1 MSNQHSS
8 IYRYLVG
15 VGNNAALLNGTFPTN
30 TGQFAIL
37 SPTGGAAPSTAGSDF
52 IVAVKTATG
61 SIRTDV
67 INRAKLRYASAVCN
81 VPAVSPVIDILNM
94 CATCNSEAFIKVR
107 FRSANVWQL
116 NGTDF
121 VKTYAL
127 RNDCCTGQAADC
139 VAMVKSFRDQINAD
153 PKKLFTAVAI
163 GVVEGVTTVLDNVA
177 LSTWDA
183 SEGNCPGIRLTANGI
198 AVADFCGI
206 PYIYDYPT
214 GVSIDAT
221 VQGFNCCSPA
231 TTVTT
236 TTQPVY
242 AEGAGADIKYL
253 EWSNAA
259 NAQNGTTPVIT
270 ESGVVF
276 NRDLNAAAG
285 TSYAQITL
293 AVNDVT
299 NGTFLTYQDPK
310 TYVFALP
317 INQNTAADPF
327 VKRLDV
333 LLGLSPTLQ
342 SRLTG
347 CFTFTP

>member
-15 VGNNAALLNGTFPTN
+15 VGNNAALLNGNIPTN
-30 TGQFAIL
+30 TGQFAIV
-37 SPTGGAAPSTAGSDF
+37 SPTGGAAPSTAGADF
-52 IVAVKTATG
+52 KVLVKTATG
-61 SIRTDV
+61 MIQTDV
-67 INRAKLRYASAVCN
+67 INRAKLRYANAVCN
-81 VPAVSPVIDILNM
+81 TAAVAPVIDILDM
-94 CATCNSEAFIKVR
+94 CATCNTEQFIKVR

-127 RNDCCTGQAADC
+127 RTECCTGQSADC
-139 VAMVKSFRDQINAD
+139 VEMVRQIRNQINAD
-153 PKKLFTAVAI
+153 PKKLFTAQAI
-163 GVVEGVTTVLDNVA
+163 AVVEDVTTVLNDAA
-177 LSTWDA
+177 LDTWDSGA
-183 SEGNCPGIRLTANGI
+183 DGCPGIRLTGVGPAI
-198 AVADFCGI
+198 ADFCGI

-214 GVSIDAT
+214 GVSIEAT
-221 VQGFNCCSPA
+221 VQGFKCCSPA
-231 TTVTT
+231 TSVTQV
-236 TTQPVY
+236 TQPVY
-242 AEGAGADIKYL
+242 ADGAGADIKYL

-259 NAQNGTTPVIT
+259 NSQNGTPPVIT

-276 NRDLNAAAG
+276 SRDLNAVAG
-285 TSYAQITL
+285 TQYAQITL
-293 AVNDVT
+293 ALNDVV

-317 INQNTAADPF
+317 INQNTAADAF